1 MFVWTII
8 MPRFGWLEHF
18 PYWINKKLQAF
29 VFCGRQARLDRVE
42 NRDKKWHGFSWAIC
56 SSDENVEFLSIWID
70 CHFQCLWLNYSGVL
84 FAVVIECLDE
94 VFMQLKISPL
104 LLGFNVGLVLV
115 FVVVVLTGKG
125 SGGFLYDA
133 NVIFREHEVCVC
145 VWAGA
150 ELF

>member
-1 MFVWTII
+1 
-8 MPRFGWLEHF
+8 
-18 PYWINKKLQAF
+18 
-29 VFCGRQARLDRVE
+29 
-42 NRDKKWHGFSWAIC
+42 
-56 SSDENVEFLSIWID
+56 
-70 CHFQCLWLNYSGVL
+70 L
-84 FAVVIECLDE
+84 FAVIIECLDE

-145 VWAGA
+145 V
-150 ELF
+150 